1 MRKPQ
6 AKQGCP
12 SGAGLDRRPFDAFD
26 RLCRDVGLDEITSEV
41 YSELSDLKTSDP
53 DLDKI
58 EREHKVKQELENLK
72 RRTHKEG

>member
-6 AKQGCP
+6 AQQGSP

-26 RLCRDVGLDEITSEV
+26 GLCRDAGLDEIASEV
-41 YSELSDLKTSDP
+41 YSELADLKTSDP

-58 EREHKVKQELENLK
+58 EQEHKVKQELENLK
-72 RRTHKEG
+72 RRTNKEG